1 MFWVKNLNLSCMKK
15 YKQLTIEQRYQIEA
29 LLQAGLSQTKIANQL
44 GYHRS
49 TISRE
54 LKRGIALRGRTASK
68 YVATNAERK
77 TRNRHKHKYKRVKL
91 TAELKSLISQKII
104 EDKWSPEL
112 ISKKW
117 KQQNIPIVSH
127 ETIYQWIWKAKHT
140 NTKENRAYKE
150 LYKELKHGKRRQ
162 KRGNIKD
169 TRGVIPNR
177 IHITER
183 PPVVEK
189 RERIGDI
196 EADLMMGKD
205 HKSALLVLTDRTTL
219 ITMIEKLK
227 GKSANEVTARIKQ
240 RLSKFSSSYIKT
252 ITFDNGKEFAGHQEI
267 AEKFNVKTYFT
278 TPYTSQEKGTVE
290 NRIGVIRRF
299 FPKKT
304 DLRTIS
310 KERIK
315 QVELL
320 INNRPIRKFN
330 YLSPIETLNN
340 KFVALMS

>member
-1 MFWVKNLNLSCMKK
+1 MKK
-15 YKQLTIEQRYQIEA
+15 YKQLTVEQRYQIEA
-29 LLQAGLSQTKIANQL
+29 LLQAGFNQIKIANHL
-44 GYHRS
+44 GVHRS
-49 TISRE
+49 TICRE
-54 LKRGIALRGRTASK
+54 LKRSIAKRGRNSGDYLASI
-68 YVATNAERK
+68 AERK
-77 TRNRHKHKYKRVKL
+77 TRNRHKQKYKRVLL
-91 TAELKSLISQKII
+91 TTALKQEIAHTILL
-104 EDKWSPEL
+104 EKWSPEL
-112 ISKKW
+112 VSKKW
-117 KQQNIPIVSH
+117 KQKSIPIVSH
-127 ETIYQWIWKAKHT
+127 ETIYKWIWESKHS
-140 NTKENRAYKE
+140 NRLENRPFKE

-169 TRGVIPNR
+169 TRGAILNR
-177 IHITER
+177 THISER
-183 PPVVEK
+183 PAIVEQRK
-189 RERIGDI
+189 RIGDL

-205 HKSALLVLTDRTTL
+205 HKSALLVLTDRATL

-227 GKSANEVTARIKQ
+227 GKSALEVTQKIKQ
-240 RLSKFSSSYIKT
+240 RLSRFNSSYVKT

-267 AEKFNVKTYFT
+267 AKEFNLKTYFT

-304 DLRTIS
+304 DLRNVS
-310 KERIK
+310 NERIK
-315 QVELL
+315 QVELS

>member
-1 MFWVKNLNLSCMKK
+1 MKK
-15 YKQLTIEQRYQIEA
+15 YKQLTLAQRYQIEA
-29 LLQAGLSQTKIANQL
+29 LLQAGLSQSAISDQL
-44 GYHRS
+44 EVHRS

-54 LKRGIALRGRTASK
+54 LKRGIAQRGRTSK
-68 YVATNAERK
+68 VYVAINAERK
-77 TRNRHKHKYKRVKL
+77 TRNRHKHKHKKVLL
-91 TAELKSLISQKII
+91 TADLKKAIFHKMRL
-104 EDKWSPEL
+104 DKWSPEL

-117 KQQNIPIVSH
+117 KKQKIPVVSH
-127 ETIYQWIWKAKHT
+127 ETIYKWIWKSKHT
-140 NTKENRAYKE
+140 NTKENREFKE

-169 TRGVIPNR
+169 TRGAIPNR
-177 IHITER
+177 VHISER
-183 PPVVEK
+183 PSIIEERK
-189 RERIGDI
+189 RIGDL

-219 ITMIEKLK
+219 ITMIEKLN
-227 GKSANEVTARIKQ
+227 GKSANEVTSKIKE
-240 RLSKFSSSYIKT
+240 RLGRFSSSYLKS
-252 ITFDNGKEFAGHQEI
+252 ITFDNGKEFAGHKEI
-267 AEKFNVKTYFT
+267 ADEFNLKTYFT

-304 DLRTIS
+304 DLRKIS
-310 KERIK
+310 KQRIK
-315 QVELL
+315 QVELS

-340 KFVALMS
+340 KFVALMY

>member
-1 MFWVKNLNLSCMKK
+1 MKK
-15 YKQLTIEQRYQIEA
+15 YKQLTVEQRYQIEA
-29 LLQAGLSQTKIANQL
+29 LIKAGFKQIQIAAQL
-44 GYHRS
+44 KVHRS

-54 LKRGIALRGRTASK
+54 LKRSIAKRGRTSGLYIAS
-68 YVATNAERK
+68 NAERK
-77 TRNRHKHKYKRVKL
+77 TRNRHKHKFKRIL
-91 TAELKSLISQKII
+91 LSPILKQAIASKMQ

-117 KQQNIPIVSH
+117 KAQGISVVSH
-127 ETIYQWIWKAKHT
+127 ETIYKWIWESKHSNRIENKAFK
-140 NTKENRAYKE
+140 N

-162 KRGNIKD
+162 KRGNLKD
-169 TRGVIPNR
+169 TRGAIKNR
-177 IHITER
+177 VHISKRPAIIEER
-183 PPVVEK
+183 K
-189 RERIGDI
+189 RIGDL
-196 EADLMMGKD
+196 EADLMMGKN

-219 ITMIEKLK
+219 ITMIEKLN
-227 GKSANEVTARIKQ
+227 GKSAEEVTRKIKE
-240 RLSKFSSSYIKT
+240 RLSRFSSSYLKS
-252 ITFDNGKEFAGHQEI
+252 ITFDNGKEFAGHMEI
-267 AEKFNVKTYFT
+267 ANKFKLKTYFT

-304 DLRTIS
+304 DLRNIT

-315 QVELL
+315 QVELSL
-320 INNRPIRKFN
+320 NNRPIRKFN

>member
-1 MFWVKNLNLSCMKK
+1 MKN
-15 YKQLTIEQRYQIEA
+15 YTQLTLSQRYQIEA
-29 LLQAGLSQTKIANQL
+29 LIQAGCSQTFIANQL
-44 GYHRS
+44 GFHRS

-54 LKRGIALRGRTASK
+54 LKRSIANRGRTSRI
-68 YVATNAERK
+68 YIATNAERK
-77 TRNRHKHKYKRVKL
+77 SQIRHKHKPKAILL
-91 TAELKSLISQKII
+91 TADIKHIISQKMKL
-104 EDKWSPEL
+104 DKWSPEL
-112 ISKKW
+112 ITAKW
-117 KQQNIPIVSH
+117 LQLGIPKISH
-127 ETIYQWIWKAKHT
+127 ETIYKWIWQSKHT

-169 TRGVIPNR
+169 TRGCIQNR
-177 IHITER
+177 VHITER
-183 PPVVEK
+183 PAIVEK
-189 RERIGDI
+189 RKRIGDL

-219 ITMIEKLK
+219 ITMIEKLN
-227 GKSANEVTARIKQ
+227 GKSSKEVTSKIKE
-240 RLSKFSSSYIKT
+240 RLSRFSSSYLKT
-252 ITFDNGKEFAGHQEI
+252 ITFDNGKEFSGHQEI
-267 AEKFNVKTYFT
+267 AKEFNVKTYFT

-304 DLRTIS
+304 DLRKIS
-310 KERIK
+310 KQRIK
-315 QVELL
+315 EVELS

-330 YLSPIETLNN
+330 YFSPIEILNN

>member
-1 MFWVKNLNLSCMKK
+1 MKK
-15 YKQLTIEQRYQIEA
+15 YKQLTVEQRYQIEA
-29 LLQAGLSQTKIANQL
+29 LIQGGFNQSMIAKQL
-44 GYHRS
+44 EVHRS

-54 LKRGIALRGRTASK
+54 LARSIPKRGRKSGEYCAS
-68 YVATNAERK
+68 NAERK
-77 TRNRHKHKYKRVKL
+77 TRNRHKQKHKMVFLCPDLKQSIASLL
-91 TAELKSLISQKII
+91 TI
-104 EDKWSPEL
+104 EKWSPEL
-112 ISKKW
+112 ISQRLKLEGKAM
-117 KQQNIPIVSH
+117 VSH
-127 ETIYQWIWKAKHT
+127 ETIYKWIWESKHT
-140 NTKENRAYKE
+140 NKSENKSFKM

-169 TRGVIPNR
+169 NRGAILNR
-177 IHITER
+177 THITAR
-183 PPVVEK
+183 PAVVEQ
-189 RERIGDI
+189 RTRIGDL

-227 GKSANEVTARIKQ
+227 GKTASEVTQKINE
-240 RLSKFSSSYIKT
+240 RLSRFSSSYVKT
-252 ITFDNGKEFAGHQEI
+252 ITFDNGKEFAGHMEI
-267 AEKFNVKTYFT
+267 AKEFNVKTYFT

-304 DLRTIS
+304 DLRNIS
-310 KERIK
+310 DKRIK
-315 QVELL
+315 EVELL

>member
-1 MFWVKNLNLSCMKK
+1 MKK
-15 YKQLTIEQRYQIEA
+15 YKQLTLSQRYQIEA
-29 LLQAGLSQTKIANQL
+29 LLLAGLSQIAIANQL
-44 GYHRS
+44 EVNRS
-49 TISRE
+49 TICRE
-54 LKRGIALRGRTASK
+54 LKRSIALRGRTAGV

-77 TRNRHKHKYKRVKL
+77 TRNRHKHKHKKVQL
-91 TAELKSLISQKII
+91 TAELKASIAEKMIL
-104 EDKWSPEL
+104 DKWSPEL
-112 ISKKW
+112 ISQKW
-117 KQQNIPIVSH
+117 KQQNIPVVSH
-127 ETIYQWIWKAKHT
+127 ETIYKWIWEAKHT
-140 NTKENRAYKE
+140 NTRENREYKE

-169 TRGVIPNR
+169 TRGTIPNR
-177 IHITER
+177 VHIKER
-183 PPVVEK
+183 PAIIEK
-189 RERIGDI
+189 RKRIGDL

-205 HKSALLVLTDRTTL
+205 HKSALLVLTDRATL

-227 GKSANEVTARIKQ
+227 GKTANEVTSKIKE
-240 RLSKFSSSYIKT
+240 RLSRFSSSYLKT

-267 AEKFNVKTYFT
+267 AEEFNLKTYFT

-304 DLRTIS
+304 DLREIS

-315 QVELL
+315 QVELS

>member
-1 MFWVKNLNLSCMKK
+1 MKK
-15 YKQLTIEQRYQIEA
+15 YKQLTLAQRYQIEA
-29 LLQAGLSQTKIANQL
+29 LLQAGFNQTKIANQL
-44 GYHRS
+44 GVNRS
-49 TISRE
+49 TICRE
-54 LKRGIALRGRTASK
+54 LIRSIALRGRTSGV
-68 YVATNAERK
+68 YVASNAERK
-77 TRNRHKHKYKRVKL
+77 TRNRHKLKYKVTSL
-91 TAELKSLISQKII
+91 TPELKRAIALKM
-104 EDKWSPEL
+104 EYDKWSPEL

-117 KQQNIPIVSH
+117 EQNGIPIVSH
-127 ETIYQWIWKAKHT
+127 ETIYKWIWESKHT
-140 NTKENRAYKE
+140 NRLENRPYKT

-169 TRGVIPNR
+169 TRGAIKNR
-177 IHITER
+177 VHISER
-183 PPVVEK
+183 PAIIEQRK
-189 RERIGDI
+189 RIGDL

-227 GKSANEVTARIKQ
+227 GKSAREVTQKIKQ
-240 RLSKFSSSYIKT
+240 RLSRFNSSYLKT
-252 ITFDNGKEFAGHQEI
+252 ITFDNGKEFSGHMEI
-267 AEKFNVKTYFT
+267 AKEYNLKTYFT

-304 DLRTIS
+304 DLRLVS
-310 KERIK
+310 EERIK
-315 QVELL
+315 QVELS
-320 INNRPIRKFN
+320 INHRPIRKFN

>member
-1 MFWVKNLNLSCMKK
+1 MTV
-15 YKQLTIEQRYQIEA
+15 EQRYQIEA
-29 LLQAGLSQTKIANQL
+29 LLQAGFTQTVIAYQL
-44 GYHRS
+44 GVHRS
-49 TISRE
+49 TICRE
-54 LKRGIALRGRTASK
+54 LKRSIALRGRTSGA
-68 YVATNAERK
+68 YVAINAERR
-77 TRNRHKHKYKRVKL
+77 TRNRHRQKFKKL
-91 TAELKSLISQKII
+91 LLTPELKKSIADKMEL
-104 EDKWSPEL
+104 DKWSPEL

-117 KQQNIPIVSH
+117 KLLGIPVVSH
-127 ETIYQWIWKAKHT
+127 ETIYKWIWQSKHT
-140 NTKENRAYKE
+140 NTLENRPYKV

-169 TRGVIPNR
+169 ARGTIPNR
-177 IHITER
+177 THISER
-183 PPVVEK
+183 PAVVER
-189 RERIGDI
+189 RERIGDL

-219 ITMIEKLK
+219 ITMMEKLN
-227 GKSANEVTARIKQ
+227 GKSAEEVTDKIKK
-240 RLSKFSSSYIKT
+240 RLGRFSSSYIKT
-252 ITFDNGKEFAGHQEI
+252 ITFDNGKEFTEHQDI
-267 AEKFNVKTYFT
+267 AETFNVKTYFT

-304 DLRTIS
+304 DLRDITD
-310 KERIK
+310 KRIK
-315 QVELL
+315 QVELS

>member
-1 MFWVKNLNLSCMKK
+1 MKK
-15 YKQLTIEQRYQIEA
+15 YKQLTVEQRYQIEA
-29 LLQAGLSQTKIANQL
+29 LLQAGLSQTLIANQL
-44 GYHRS
+44 GVHRS

-54 LKRGIALRGRTASK
+54 LRRGIALRGRTAGV

-77 TRNRHKHKYKRVKL
+77 TRNRHKHKYKKITL
-91 TAELKSLISQKII
+91 TAELKRSIHDKMCQ
-104 EDKWSPEL
+104 DKWSPEL

-117 KQQNIPIVSH
+117 KLNNIPVVSH
-127 ETIYQWIWKAKHT
+127 ETIYKWIWESKHT
-140 NTKENRAYKE
+140 NTTENKDYKV

-169 TRGVIPNR
+169 TRGAIPNR
-177 IHITER
+177 VHINER
-183 PPVVEK
+183 PSVIEERK
-189 RERIGDI
+189 RIGDL

-219 ITMIEKLK
+219 ITMIEKLN
-227 GKSANEVTARIKQ
+227 GKSADEVTAKIKK
-240 RLSKFSSSYIKT
+240 RLSRFSSSYLKS
-252 ITFDNGKEFAGHQEI
+252 ITFDNGKEFAGHMEI
-267 AEKFNVKTYFT
+267 AEEFNLKTYFT

-304 DLRTIS
+304 DLREITN
-310 KERIK
+310 ERIK